1 MYEFN
6 NVEDLSKAVDMY
18 GNYSKTQLIAEL
30 CYYKDRFNLELK
42 QSTWLNDL
50 ANHLRDT
57 DDKEMREAS
66 DESYE
71 EYLLFS
77 IKFNK
82 KWM

>member
-1 MYEFN
+1 MYEFK
-6 NVEDLSKAVDMY
+6 NVEDLDKAVNKY
-18 GNYSKTQLIAEL
+18 GNYSKQELIAEL
-30 CYYKDRFNLELK
+30 CYYKDRFELEHK
-42 QSTWLNDL
+42 QSTWLDDL

-57 DDKEMREAS
+57 DDEEMREAS

>member
-6 NVEDLSKAVDMY
+6 NLEDLSKAVDMY
-18 GNYSKTQLIAEL
+18 GNYSKAELIAEL
-30 CYYKDRFNLELK
+30 CYYKDRFNLEKK
-42 QSTWLNDL
+42 QSTWLDDL

-71 EYLLFS
+71 EYVFYS
-77 IKFNK
+77 KMFNK